1 LRALEI
7 VFFILGDI
15 HNTFR
20 TLWN

>member
-1 LRALEI
+1 M